1 MPEETF
7 TVKIEKLVQGGWGLA
22 RVDGKVLLV
31 RGAIPAETVAVTG
44 GTAHK
49 QYREAMVSQ
58 VLVPSPDRVAP
69 PCPVYE
75 ACGGCQLQHL
85 RYEAQLAHKAAI
97 LKETLARV
105 GKLTVEDVAPVVPSP
120 TPYGYRSAVR
130 FVVFREGRGFA
141 LGFHEEGSHRPVAA
155 SCCLL
160 VPDALREVIG
170 TVNGRLAAQTRLPV
184 RLESVEVR
192 WSTSAGEV
200 LLTWRIEPTG
210 RSSAER
216 LFDLFQDVPGV
227 IGQVATAQGGGR
239 WVRGRDWITDR
250 LADLSFR
257 ISERS
262 FMQANWVL
270 NATLSQTVGD
280 WALSGSSEGGEAR
293 LRVLELHAGIGTLG
307 LPLARRGALVTL
319 VDGNTHAVA
328 DARHAAKINHVGR
341 TRFRHARAEEL
352 LVEVQPGDYDV
363 IIVDPPRTGLSRECV
378 REVLRLE
385 VPRVLYLSCDPATLA
400 RDLGWLTAG
409 GYRLSRLQPFDM
421 FPQTAHLE
429 TLVELAR

>member
-1 MPEETF
+1 MAGETL
-7 TVKIEKLVQGGWGLA
+7 TVTIEKLVQGGRGLA
-22 RVDGKVLLV
+22 RLDGKVLLV

-49 QYREAMVSQ
+49 QYQEATVSK
-58 VLVPSPDRVAP
+58 VLVPSPDRVVP

-105 GKLTVEDVAPVVPSP
+105 GKLTVEDVAQVVPSP

-160 VPDALREVIG
+160 VPDAMRDVIG
-170 TVNGRLAAQTRLPV
+170 TVNGRLAAQTKLPA
-184 RLESVEVR
+184 RLESIEVR
-192 WSTSAGEV
+192 WSISSEEV
-200 LLTWRIEPTG
+200 LFGWRTG
-210 RSSAER
+210 PASRSSAER

-227 IGQVATAQGGGR
+227 IGQVVTAQGSGR
-239 WVRGRDWITDR
+239 WIRGQPWITER

-257 ISERS
+257 ISDRS

-270 NATLSQTVGD
+270 NDTLSRTVGD
-280 WALSGSSEGGEAR
+280 WALSESSEGGEPR
-293 LRVLELHAGIGTLG
+293 RRVLELHAGIGTLG

-319 VDGNTHAVA
+319 VEGNAHAVA

-352 LVEVQPGDYDV
+352 LAAVHPGDYDL

-385 VPRVLYLSCDPATLA
+385 IPRVLYISCDPATLA
-400 RDLGWLTAG
+400 RDLGLLAG
-409 GYRLSRLQPFDM
+409 SYRITRLQPFDM